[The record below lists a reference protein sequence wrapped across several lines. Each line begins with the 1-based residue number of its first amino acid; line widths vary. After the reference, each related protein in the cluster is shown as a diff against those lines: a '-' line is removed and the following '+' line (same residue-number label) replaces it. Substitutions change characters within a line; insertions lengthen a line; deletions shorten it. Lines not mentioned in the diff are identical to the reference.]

1 MRLSGPKGPYPP
13 EWAKGKVPDAPI
25 NVAFNM
31 FSGLWRRNQPYRN
44 MLVYSLSMF
53 LERLVLIFSDKVFIM
68 HVRKRGCYLRAW
80 SSTCLLN
87 FVCVSV
93 SARVKRM

>member
-1 MRLSGPKGPYPP
+1 
-13 EWAKGKVPDAPI
+13 
-25 NVAFNM
+25 
-31 FSGLWRRNQPYRN
+31 

-68 HVRKRGCYLRAW
+68 HVCKRGCYLRVW
-80 SSTCLLN
+80 SSTCLFN

-93 SARVKRM
+93 SARVKRV